1 MSSAEVT
8 NALQSIGAAP
18 VGEKPALYTSLLQQI
33 ISGSQNLTAD
43 LNAYT
48 QTLLDDSLGIVVLRP
63 LLANFV
69 EHFRTI
75 KDPDVKIEVGEKAIE
90 LLQSKGAGQ
99 YEEQDT
105 QIKEL
110 LADAFEENEDY
121 RKSAQTLGT
130 INLESTQ
137 KSRSADDKARVWIRI
152 VRCYLEEDDPTS
164 AFLHL
169 NKVKNVIYDVQ
180 DQQTRLMFQLSQAR
194 IHDSQRKY
202 LDAAQAYYTMS
213 LESIVDEDERL
224 QALGAAILCAVLAP
238 AGPLRS
244 NMLAKLYKDDRA
256 NSVED
261 FPILEKMFLD
271 RLLSP
276 AEIKAFASKLQP
288 HHLAKTADGS
298 TVLDRAVL
306 EHNLVGAS
314 KLYNNIGFDQ
324 LGALLGIDAEK
335 AEHYAAK
342 MLEQGRLGGYI
353 DQIDRLIFFEGEGSG
368 ERKKEHAERVVGK
381 ELRKWDANVQGLAEE
396 VEKAAT
402 MIQSQ
407 YPVGLSRSSSAFLDH
422 STKLYTDL
430 ISGILRIA
438 NGALISRLASP
449 FHKLRHTTLIP
460 QASAFA
466 RSVFI

>member
-1 MSSAEVT
+1 MASSEVT
-8 NALQSIGAAP
+8 SALQSIAAAST
-18 VGEKPALYTSLLQQI
+18 GEKTTLYSSLLQQI
-33 ISGSQNLTAD
+33 TSASQNLAAD
-43 LNAYT
+43 LNAYA
-48 QTLLDDSLGIVVLRP
+48 QSLLDDSLGVVGLRP

-75 KDPDVKIEVGEKAIE
+75 KDPDVKIEVGEKVVE

-105 QIKEL
+105 QIKEIL
-110 LADAFEENEDY
+110 SDSYEENEDY

-137 KSRSADDKARVWIRI
+137 KTLTADDKAKVWIRI

-164 AFLHL
+164 AFHHL
-169 NKVKNVIYDVQ
+169 NKVKNVIYGVTDK
-180 DQQTRLMFQLSQAR
+180 QTKLMFQLSQAR

-213 LESIVDEDERL
+213 LEPLVDEDERL
-224 QALGAAILCAVLAP
+224 QALSAAILCAVLAP

-244 NMLAKLYKDDRA
+244 KMLAKLYKDDRA
-256 NSVED
+256 NQVED

-276 AEIKAFASKLQP
+276 AEIKVFASKLQP

-324 LGALLGIDAEK
+324 LGELLGIDAEK
-335 AEHYAAK
+335 AEYHAAK

-368 ERKKEHAERVVGK
+368 ERKKGHAERVVGK

-396 VEKAAT
+396 VEKATT
-402 MIQSQ
+402 MIQNQ
-407 YPVGLSRSSSAFLDH
+407 YPEF
-422 STKLYTDL
+422 Y
-430 ISGILRIA
+430 
-438 NGALISRLASP
+438 ASQMV
-449 FHKLRHTTLIP
+449 H
-460 QASAFA
+460 
-466 RSVFI
+466 